1 MNKIDKLLN
10 ITKENNKMLKQIVA
24 YINFINKN
32 HDNENNQ
39 DFMMNVV
46 ANIIS
51 NKFPFNKF

>member
-32 HDNENNQ
+32 HDNENSQ